1 MRRRGYRLRMTS
13 SEIDPDALAKYSFNI
28 WSYKQGEMVSLLI
41 HLGDRLGLF
50 AALAGR
56 GATTS
61 GELAEATGLDERLLR
76 EWLLAMGAARIL
88 TVSDG
93 PGFELSAEGAAV
105 LADEENSIA
114 FSLGAFRGGVE
125 PAVLDLIVDSFRT
138 GLGITY
144 QQQGPRAA
152 AGLARMTGPFSRMA
166 LTSRILPGLDGVVD
180 KLEAG
185 ATVLD
190 VGCGGG
196 VTSCIIA
203 ETWPNSKV
211 VGYDP
216 SEIAVGNA
224 RAHAAEKGLDNTT
237 FVCAGAAEIPAG
249 SDFDLVL
256 TFDCL
261 HDMPRP
267 DQSLEAIRS
276 AIADAGTLL
285 VKDIRSS
292 GEFDLDRRNPLLAL
306 FYSFSV
312 TSCLQSAVSEPD
324 GLGLG
329 TLGLHPA
336 KARELA
342 HAAGFTSFHQ
352 HDFEDAANLYYEVR
366 P

>member
-1 MRRRGYRLRMTS
+1 MSATD
-13 SEIDPDALAKYSFNI
+13 IDPDQLAKYSFNV

-41 HLGDRLGLF
+41 HIGDRLGLF
-50 AALAGR
+50 TSLAGR
-56 GATTS
+56 GPTTS
-61 GELAEATGLDERLLR
+61 EELAAATGFDERLLR

-88 TVSDG
+88 TVHDSVA
-93 PGFELSAEGAAV
+93 FELPPEGAAV

-114 FSLGAFRGGVE
+114 FSLGAFRGGVDDS
-125 PAVLDLIVDSFRT
+125 VLDLIVESFNT
-138 GLGITY
+138 GIGITY
-144 QQQGPRAA
+144 EQQGPKAA
-152 AGLARMTGPFSRMA
+152 AGLARMTGPFSRMT

-196 VTSCIIA
+196 VTACIIA
-203 ETWPNSKV
+203 ETYPESRV

-224 RAHAAEKGLDNTT
+224 RAHAAEKGLDNTE
-237 FVCAGAAEIPAG
+237 FVCADAASVPAG
-249 SDFDLVL
+249 SGFDLVL

-267 DQSLEAIRS
+267 DRSLDAIRG
-276 AIADAGTLL
+276 AIADDGTLL
-285 VKDIRSS
+285 IKDIRSN
-292 GEFDLDRRNPLLAL
+292 GDFEKDKRNPLLAL

-329 TLGLHPA
+329 TLGLHPN
-336 KARELA
+336 KAQEMA
-342 HAAGFTSFHQ
+342 EAAGFTLFHQ
-352 HDFEDAANLYYEVR
+352 HDFEDNANLYYEVR

>member
-1 MRRRGYRLRMTS
+1 MS
-13 SEIDPDALAKYSFNI
+13 STDVDPDALAKYSFNV

-41 HLGDRLGLF
+41 HLGDRLALF
-50 AALAGR
+50 GALAGK
-56 GATTS
+56 GPVTS
-61 GELAEATGLDERLLR
+61 EELAEATGLDERLLR

-88 TVSDG
+88 TVTDAMA
-93 PGFELSAEGAAV
+93 FELPAEGAAV

-114 FSLGAFRGGVE
+114 FSVGAFRGGVE
-125 PAVLDLIVDSFRT
+125 PGVLDLIAESFET
-138 GLGITY
+138 GIGITY

-166 LTSRILPGLDGVVD
+166 LTSNILPGLDGVVD

-196 VTSCIIA
+196 VTACIIA
-203 ETWPNSKV
+203 ETYPNSRV

-224 RAHAAEKGLDNTT
+224 RELAAEKGLDNTE
-237 FVCAGAAEIPAG
+237 FVCAGAADVPAG
-249 SDFDLVL
+249 SDFDLVI

-267 DQSLEAIRS
+267 DQSLAAIRG
-276 AIADAGTLL
+276 AIADDGTLL
-285 VKDIRSS
+285 IKDIRSN
-292 GEFDLDRRNPLLAL
+292 GDFEKDRRNPLLAL

-312 TSCLQSAVSEPD
+312 TSCLQSAISEPD

-329 TLGLHPA
+329 TLGLYPD
-336 KARELA
+336 KAREMTEV
-342 HAAGFTSFHQ
+342 AGFTSFHQ
-352 HDFEDAANLYYEVR
+352 HDFDDNANLYYEVR

>member
-1 MRRRGYRLRMTS
+1 MSATEL
-13 SEIDPDALAKYSFNI
+13 DPDALAKYSFTV
-28 WSYKQGEMVSLLI
+28 WSYKQGEMVSVLI
-41 HLGDRLGLF
+41 HLGDRLDLF
-50 AALAGR
+50 AALHDAGPV
-56 GATTS
+56 TS
-61 GELAEATGLDERLLR
+61 EDLAASTGLDERLLR
-76 EWLLAMGAARIL
+76 EWLLAMGAARLL
-88 TVSDG
+88 TVADG
-93 PGFELSAEGAAV
+93 PTFELSAEGAAV
-105 LADEENSIA
+105 LADEENSIS
-114 FSLGAFRGGVE
+114 FSVGAFRGGIE
-125 PAVLDLIVDSFRT
+125 PGVLDLIAESFRT
-138 GLGITY
+138 GQGITY
-144 QQQGPRAA
+144 QQQGPKAA
-152 AGLARMTGPFSRMA
+152 AGLARMTGPFSRMT

-203 ETWPNSKV
+203 ERYPNSKI

-216 SEIAVGNA
+216 SSIATDNA
-224 RAHAAEKGLDNTT
+224 RELAADKGLDNVE
-237 FVCAGAAEIPAG
+237 FVTAGAADIPAG

-267 DQSLEAIRS
+267 DQSLQAIRG
-276 AIADAGTLL
+276 AIADDGTLL
-285 VKDIRSS
+285 IKDIRSS
-292 GEFDLDRRNPLLAL
+292 GDFDRDRRNPLLAL

-336 KARELA
+336 KAREMSD
-342 HAAGFTSFHQ
+342 AAGFTRFVE
-352 HDFEDAANLYYEVR
+352 HDFDDNANLYYEVR

>member
-1 MRRRGYRLRMTS
+1 MS
-13 SEIDPDALAKYSFNI
+13 SPDIDPDALAKYSFNV

-41 HLGDRLGLF
+41 HLGDRLELF
-50 AALAGR
+50 PALAGA
-56 GATTS
+56 GPITS
-61 GELAEATGLDERLLR
+61 DDLAASTGLNERLLR

-88 TVSDG
+88 TVGDG
-93 PGFELSAEGAAV
+93 PTFELPAEGAAV

-114 FSLGAFRGGVE
+114 FSVGAFRGGVE
-125 PAVLDLIVDSFRT
+125 PGVLDLITESFRT
-138 GLGITY
+138 GIGITY
-144 QQQGPRAA
+144 EQQGPRAA
-152 AGLARMTGPFSRMA
+152 AGLARMTGPFSRMS
-166 LTSRILPGLDGVVD
+166 LTSKILPGLEGVVD

-203 ETWPNSKV
+203 ETYPNSHV

-216 SEIAVGNA
+216 SSIAVGNA
-224 RAHAAEKGLDNTT
+224 VDLAAAKQLTNVE
-237 FVCAGAAEIPAG
+237 FVCAGAADVPAG
-249 SDFDLVL
+249 RDFDLVL

-267 DQSLEAIRS
+267 DQSLDAIRT
-276 AIADAGTLL
+276 AIADDGTLL
-285 VKDIRSS
+285 IKDIRSN
-292 GEFDLDRRNPLLAL
+292 GDFEQDRRNPMLAL

-336 KARELA
+336 KAQEMA
-342 HAAGFTSFHQ
+342 AAAGFTSFVQ
-352 HDFEDAANLYYEVR
+352 HDFDDNANLYYEVR

>member
-1 MRRRGYRLRMTS
+1 
-13 SEIDPDALAKYSFNI
+13 
-28 WSYKQGEMVSLLI
+28 
-41 HLGDRLGLF
+41 
-50 AALAGR
+50 
-56 GATTS
+56 
-61 GELAEATGLDERLLR
+61 
-76 EWLLAMGAARIL
+76 RIL
-88 TVSDG
+88 TVADG
-93 PGFELSAEGAAV
+93 PTFELSPEGAAV
-105 LADEENSIA
+105 LADEESSISFA
-114 FSLGAFRGGVE
+114 LGAFRGGVE
-125 PAVLDLIVDSFRT
+125 QDVLDLIVDSFRT
-138 GLGITY
+138 GRGITY

-152 AGLARMTGPFSRMA
+152 AGLARMTGPFSRMT
-166 LTSRILPGLDGVVD
+166 LTSRILPGLEGVVD

-224 RAHAAEKGLDNTT
+224 RAHAAEKGLSNTE
-237 FVCAGAAEIPAG
+237 FVCAGAADLPAG
-249 SDFDLVL
+249 SGFDLVL

-261 HDMPRP
+261 HDMARP

-276 AIADAGTLL
+276 AIDDNGTLL
-285 VKDIRSS
+285 IKDIRST
-292 GEFDLDRRNPLLAL
+292 GDYDQDRRNPLLAL

-312 TSCLQSAVSEPD
+312 TSCLQSAISEPD

-336 KARELA
+336 KARELS

-352 HDFEDAANLYYEVR
+352 HDFEDAANLYYEVK

>member
-1 MRRRGYRLRMTS
+1 MSATD
-13 SEIDPDALAKYSFNI
+13 IDPDDLAKYSFTV
-28 WSYKQGEMVSLLI
+28 WSYKQGEMVSLLLHI
-41 HLGDRLGLF
+41 GDRLGLF
-50 AALAGR
+50 AGLAGR
-56 GATTS
+56 GPTTS
-61 GELAEATGLDERLLR
+61 EEFADATGLDERLLR

-88 TVSDG
+88 TVHDG
-93 PGFELSAEGAAV
+93 PAFELPPEGAAV
-105 LADEENSIA
+105 LADEENSIS
-114 FSLGAFRGGVE
+114 FSMGAFRGGVDQE
-125 PAVLDLIVDSFRT
+125 VLDLIVDSFRT
-138 GLGITY
+138 GIGITY
-144 QQQGPRAA
+144 QQQGPKAA
-152 AGLARMTGPFSRMA
+152 AGLARMPGPFSRMA

-180 KLEAG
+180 KLESG

-196 VTSCIIA
+196 VTACIIA
-203 ETWPNSKV
+203 ETYPNSKI

-216 SEIAVGNA
+216 SEIAIDNA
-224 RAHAAEKGLDNTT
+224 RAHAAETGLDNAE
-237 FVCAGAAEIPAG
+237 FVCAGAADVPAG

-267 DQSLEAIRS
+267 DQSLAAIRG
-276 AIADAGTLL
+276 AIAADGTLL
-285 VKDIRSS
+285 IKDIRSH
-292 GEFDLDRRNPLLAL
+292 GDFDKDKRNPMLAL

-336 KARELA
+336 KAQEMA
-342 HAAGFTSFHQ
+342 EAAGFTRFHQ
-352 HDFEDAANLYYEVR
+352 HDFDDNANLYYEAK